1 MRNIRTM
8 IDVMSPAEV
17 EKVHNTSMKILQN
30 IGLSVPNQEV
40 LNLCEQAGGV
50 VDYEREV
57 VTISQKIME
66 DLIQKIRKD
75 SFCDYETVERNQL
88 NGSIST
94 QVFYYDYMTKTRRYG
109 LMEDIFKGIKL
120 LETLDSFVGT
130 SAIVVPSDVPY
141 NFSDIAG
148 FHAVYS
154 YAKKEGGTFILSP
167 TSAKYIV
174 EMSRVMNRGCGYFL
188 ETVSPLQY
196 RKESLEMALVMTK
209 MGCGV
214 SVGPMV
220 IGGAIGPMT
229 IAGNCALQNAEILGS
244 MFIGYALTGQT
255 GFGYGSFNHTIDL
268 RSMEC
273 SFGSPNQALLGMA
286 AAQMGRYY
294 GLWAV
299 SNNGL
304 TDSLLAD
311 YQCGMEKAT
320 NSIFA
325 LLAGCGGSGGQG
337 IVGNDQGISLEQL
350 VLDDEYMK
358 TYNYIMSGFD
368 VDEETLAYDV
378 IREVGIG
385 GHFIAHEH
393 TVDHM
398 MDSYLPTSLLNREAY
413 DGWAEKGKKSALDRA
428 HEYVEETIKGY
439 QDMEPVVSPS
449 VFEELCR
456 IRDAAA
462 EELARERGE

>member
-1 MRNIRTM
+1 MRKIRTM
-8 IDVMSPAEV
+8 IDVMTPGEV
-17 EKVHNTSMKILQN
+17 EKIHHTSMKILQN
-30 IGLSVPNQEV
+30 MGLSVPNEEV
-40 LNLCEQAGGV
+40 LKMCETIGGV
-50 VDYEREV
+50 VDYEKQIV
-57 VTISQKIME
+57 KIPQKVME
-66 DLIQKIRKD
+66 DLIEKIKKD
-75 SFCDYETVERNQL
+75 SFCDYQTVERNDL

-94 QVFYYDYMTKTRRYG
+94 QVFYYDYMTQSRRYG
-109 LMEDIFKGIKL
+109 LMDDIFKGIKL
-120 LETLDSFVGT
+120 IEELECFKGT
-130 SAIVVPSDVPY
+130 SAIVVPSDVPD
-141 NFSDIAG
+141 NFSDVAG
-148 FHAVYS
+148 FHTVYS
-154 YAKKEGGTFILSP
+154 YAKKHGGTFILSA

-244 MFIGYALTGQT
+244 MFIGHALNGQT
-255 GFGYGSFNHTIDL
+255 GYGYGSFNHTIDL

-294 GLWAV
+294 GLWSV

-304 TDSLLAD
+304 TDSLMAD
-311 YQCGMEKAT
+311 YQCGMEKAS
-320 NSIFA
+320 NSLFA
-325 LLAGCGGSGGQG
+325 LLAGCGGMGGQG

-350 VLDDEYMK
+350 VLDNEYMK

-368 VDEETLAYDV
+368 VDEDTLAYDV
-378 IREVGIG
+378 IEEVGIG
-385 GHFIAHEH
+385 GHFIDQEH
-393 TVDHM
+393 TVEHM
-398 MDSYLPTSLLNREAY
+398 MDSYLPTSLFNREAY
-413 DGWAEKGKKSALDRA
+413 DGWAEKGRKSAMDKA
-428 HEYVEETIKGY
+428 HEYVEEVTKGY

-462 EELARERGE
+462 EELAKERGE

>member
-1 MRNIRTM
+1 MKNIRTM
-8 IDVMSPAEV
+8 IDVMSPEEV
-17 EKVHNTSMKILQN
+17 EKVHNTSLKILEN

-40 LNLCEQAGGV
+40 LKMCEDIGGV
-50 VDYEREV
+50 VDYEAETV
-57 VTISQKIME
+57 KIPRKVME
-66 DLIQKIRKD
+66 DLIEKIKKE
-75 SFCDYETVERNQL
+75 SFCDYSTVERNRL

-109 LMEDIFKGIKL
+109 VMDDIFKGIKL
-120 LETLDSFVGT
+120 IETLDSFVGT

-141 NFSDIAG
+141 NFTDVAG

-154 YAKKEGGTFILSP
+154 YAKKQGGTFILSA

-174 EMSRVMNRGCGYFL
+174 EMSRVMGRGCGYFL

-220 IGGAIGPMT
+220 IGGAIGPIT

-244 MFIGYALTGQT
+244 MFVGHALNGQT
-255 GFGYGSFNHTIDL
+255 GFGYGSFNHTMDL
-268 RSMEC
+268 RTMEC

-294 GLWAV
+294 GLWSV

-311 YQCGMEKAT
+311 YQCGMEKAA

-325 LLAGCGGSGGQG
+325 LLAGCLGSGGQG

-358 TYNYIMSGFD
+358 TYNYIMSGFE
-368 VDEETLAYDV
+368 VDEDTLAYDV
-378 IREVGIG
+378 IREAGIG
-385 GHFIAHEH
+385 GHFIALEH

-398 MDSYLPTSLLNREAY
+398 MDSYLPTSLFNRESY
-413 DGWAEKGKKSALDRA
+413 DAWAEKGKKSALDKA

-439 QDMEPVVSPS
+439 ETMEPVVSPS

-456 IRDAAA
+456 IKDAAA